1 MPVARRTSRG
11 ASVASARPLRVRGDG
26 SGPTGDPIVRVAR
39 ARRDQ
44 DRRGRAGPRRA
55 DADAGRAPRL
65 APRPPRVRAL
75 RASPLDPRPG
85 QGPGP
90 RGHGRVD
97 RQHRPRLA
105 RRAHPQRAAVPRARA
120 DLRRRARQRRAA
132 RDGVVDQHPL
142 RAAIGERA
150 RRRDQRHLPRRPT
163 RPHPRRATP
172 ARGPACCAS
181 RAT

>member
-11 ASVASARPLRVRGDG
+11 ASVASARPLRACAATAG
-26 SGPTGDPIVRVAR
+26 TGGRSVVRVAR

-44 DRRGRAGPRRA
+44 DRRGGAGPLCA

-105 RRAHPQRAAVPRARA
+105 RRAHPQRPAVPRARA

-142 RAAIGERA
+142 RAEIGERA
-150 RRRDQRHLPRRPT
+150 RRRDQRHLPRRPP
-163 RPHPRRATP
+163 RARPRRATP
-172 ARGPACCAS
+172 ARAPACCAN